1 MPPHHHE
8 YAATSDRRRSEAG
21 QASLVLT
28 APPVVSPREAAS
40 NDRARARAEDMYT
53 CEELGRILSARHKDA
68 TLLRAVMSGERPQA
82 QDSLARLVLECG
94 FREEWREKKETGA
107 LGRLRS
113 SPLFSM
119 EKLLSVA
126 RSMGERRSVGGTR
139 GGWGGSEGR
148 SEDGSG
154 SENVGATT
162 LEALARTGLTPP
174 EALRESLRLQPVSP
188 PRYHRVNGG
197 VGGAG
202 GVGGLGG
209 IGGGGGSAGGGPK
222 RGGRIVAKR
231 RRPSGGGCGG
241 EGPGGGGPSAS
252 SPGPPVAPC
261 DILQEHLQK
270 ERVEFAGL
278 VRRASGPSSAWGGGR
293 GRGVGGGGGSN
304 NNRGGGSGGN
314 GDGDG
319 PVAIGRFSGY
329 KGGKRV
335 RDLQSEVAAVRIQRV
350 VRDRTDRA
358 NLRRCVE
365 EKRHIEPTPHIQCGV
380 VCGAWCVRGV
390 LERR

>member
-1 MPPHHHE
+1 
-8 YAATSDRRRSEAG
+8 
-21 QASLVLT
+21 L
-28 APPVVSPREAAS
+28 
-40 NDRARARAEDMYT
+40 YT

-82 QDSLARLVLECG
+82 QDNLARLVLECG

-126 RSMGERRSVGGTR
+126 RSMGERRSVGTE

-148 SEDGSG
+148 SEGRSG

-197 VGGAG
+197 VGGTG
-202 GVGGLGG
+202 GVGGLSG
-209 IGGGGGSAGGGPK
+209 IGGGGGIAGGGPK

-231 RRPSGGGCGG
+231 RRPSGGGG
-241 EGPGGGGPSAS
+241 EGGPGGGGGGPSAS

-261 DILQEHLQK
+261 DILEEHLQK

-293 GRGVGGGGGSN
+293 GRGVGVGGGGGSN
-304 NNRGGGSGGN
+304 NDRGGGSGGD

-319 PVAIGRFSGY
+319 PVVAIGRFSGY

-358 NLRRCVE
+358 NLRRYVE
-365 EKRHIEPTPHIQCGV
+365 EKRHIEPTPRYCVWLGAWYV
-380 VCGAWCVRGV
+380 VCGAWCVCVCGV
-390 LERR
+390 LERRSNGVA